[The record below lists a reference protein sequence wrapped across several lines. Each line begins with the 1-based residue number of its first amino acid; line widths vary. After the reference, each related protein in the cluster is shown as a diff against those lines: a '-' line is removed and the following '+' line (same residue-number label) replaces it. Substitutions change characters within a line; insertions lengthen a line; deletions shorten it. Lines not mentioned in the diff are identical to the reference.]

1 MNNIKMIIS
10 YDGSRYNGWQKQGNT
25 TNTIQRKIEEVLSK
39 ATNEEIEIYGSGRTD
54 AGVHA
59 IGQVLNFHTN
69 FEIED
74 EKKILGC
81 TLKEYLNEYLPLDI
95 RVLSAKRVSDR
106 FHSRLNVKSKKYVY
120 IIDNGEVANPFTRK
134 YAYHYKKDLNLNLM
148 EQGASFLI
156 GEHDFFGF
164 SSVKKTKKSTIR
176 KISDIT
182 LEKKEEKIH
191 IAIQGNGFL
200 YNMVRII
207 VGTLLEVGE
216 KKRPPE
222 DVKRIL
228 AEKDRS
234 LAGPTAP
241 PNGLFLYGVDY

>member
-1 MNNIKMIIS
+1 MIIR

-25 TNTIQRKIEEVLSK
+25 TNTIQKKIEEVLSK

-59 IGQVLNFHTN
+59 IGQVANFHSN
-69 FEIED
+69 FEID
-74 EKKILGC
+74 KEKEILGC

-95 RVLSAKRVSDR
+95 RILAVCRVSGR
-106 FHSRLNVKSKKYVY
+106 FHSRLTVKSKKYVY
-120 IIDNGEVANPFTRK
+120 IIDNGEVADPFTRK
-134 YAYHYKKDLNLNLM
+134 YAYHYKKDLNINLM
-148 EQGASFLI
+148 EQGASHLI
-156 GEHDFFGF
+156 GEHDFLGF
-164 SSVKKTKKSTIR
+164 SSIKKTKKSTVR

-182 LEKKEEKIH
+182 IEKKEEKIH

-207 VGTLLEVGE
+207 VGTLIEVGE
-216 KKRPPE
+216 KKLPPE

-228 AEKDRS
+228 VEKDRS
-234 LAGPTAP
+234 LAGPTVP
-241 PNGLFLYGVDY
+241 PTGLFLYGVDY